1 MYTNFN
7 VQLIDGKCPDNM
19 TQQNCP
25 LRSFVDKDQD
35 TFHIS
40 TFSVF
45 VNEILLV
52 PNNPDDTNK
61 IIKTWNDMRAICAKC
76 QANNSKQKT
85 K

>member
-7 VQLIDGKCPDNM
+7 VQLIDEQCPDKM

-25 LRSFVDKDQD
+25 LRSFINNGQD

-40 TFSVF
+40 NFSVF
-45 VNEILLV
+45 VSEMQLV

-61 IIKTWNDMRAICAKC
+61 IMKTWNDMRAICAKC
-76 QANNSKQKT
+76 HADNKQNT